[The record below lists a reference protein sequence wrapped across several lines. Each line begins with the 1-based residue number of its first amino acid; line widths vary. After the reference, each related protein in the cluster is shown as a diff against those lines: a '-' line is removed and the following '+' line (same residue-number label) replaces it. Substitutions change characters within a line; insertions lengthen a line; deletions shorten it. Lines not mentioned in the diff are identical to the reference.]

1 MPPREVEIR
10 ACASF
15 FNPAVKA
22 WSLCVAQQASL
33 VCGVRGVHSI
43 VVARPRRVARVHVS
57 AHGIMRQQIAFAQA
71 VVTPHVVQPT
81 GRCSAHLADFSSE
94 YVIQVGSCDAMVKD
108 IRHVPSIDMA
118 VISWKQRPQD
128 QACMSGSTNVASLS
142 QCTPFAVVCRRT
154 SLAANIDNTSIESA
168 HVPNVIVLPHDA
180 ILVEAY
186 TVPEQRELQ
195 EGGAEL

>member
-128 QACMSGSTNVASLS
+128 QACMHVWLHQCRQSLS
-142 QCTPFAVVCRRT
+142 VYSVRSGVPP
-154 SLAANIDNTSIESA
+154 
-168 HVPNVIVLPHDA
+168 HVACCQHRQHVHRKCARSECYCSP
-180 ILVEAY
+180 
-186 TVPEQRELQ
+186 T
-195 EGGAEL
+195 